1 MNDGGSAAIL
11 DDLSVLGDLNRAR
24 VLLAIEEQELSV
36 SEIGEVLQL
45 PQSTVSRHLKT
56 LADEGWIVSRR
67 EGTSRFYSAPIAA
80 LPPAKHRLWG
90 LVRERVAGTATAAQD
105 ARRVQRALEA
115 RRASSRAFF
124 SSAASTWDRLR
135 DELFGSTSY
144 LLSYLALL
152 DPRATVADLGCGTGR
167 AAQALAPW
175 VDRVV
180 AIDGSEEM
188 LRAARNRLDPHPN
201 VEVRQADLES
211 LPLTDESVDCALLLL
226 VLHHIAEPARVLA
239 EAKRVLRSPGTLV
252 ITDMTSHEHDEYRQQ
267 MGHVW
272 LGFSEEQI
280 QRYVLEAG
288 FHSCKLQVLPPDA
301 RAKGPALFVAR
312 AATA

>member
-1 MNDGGSAAIL
+1 
-11 DDLSVLGDLNRAR
+11 
-24 VLLAIEEQELSV
+24 
-36 SEIGEVLQL
+36 
-45 PQSTVSRHLKT
+45 
-56 LADEGWIVSRR
+56 VSRR
-67 EGTSRFYSAPIAA
+67 EGTSRFYNAPIAA
-80 LPPAKHRLWG
+80 LPPSKHRLWG

-135 DELFGSTSY
+135 DELFGSTSH

-167 AAQALAPW
+167 AAQALASW

-188 LRAARNRLDPHPN
+188 LRAARTRLDPHPN
-201 VEVRQADLES
+201 IEVRQADLES

-239 EAKRVLRSPGTLV
+239 EARRVLRSPGTLV